1 MEGDKEEDLQGKT
14 EFPDE
19 EKLCT
24 WREVDMDLDTI
35 CSSPRAISPLTGLLA
50 QETHMDVRKR
60 IPTERGR
67 QFEIQKL
74 KENRKTALANLT
86 KQINLVS
93 PLLTDFENEKQVRTE
108 VVHLDQLFVKVQEA
122 HDAYL
127 KALDDDDEIKLAL
140 EWFGTRDKDVLQLKQ
155 RIIGFLDD
163 ADKLRGGLR
172 DTHSVKSKSS
182 RRSRHSLSSATS
194 ARLRL
199 IEAKAKAAALEVKA
213 SFLKE
218 KQALKMATEELEL
231 RQQIAEARAEE
242 KTYEKFEKEQNIDG
256 MNENSEDVEVK
267 LTSTTI
273 SPGVQSNDQA
283 TLRVPSVKFQSSAIV
298 GSTTTP
304 VTTPALVSA
313 ASMNP
318 TARPFVPKSVPIKEE
333 EYKDKYETP
342 TDYKPPH
349 VKRECTCSFGKDS
362 SSVDGTGLD
371 QNYLD
376 IQRKQAELSEMI
388 VTQQARSL
396 LPSHKPPT
404 FSGDVMSYPAF
415 ITAFETIIEFKVDD
429 SNERLYYLD
438 QYTSGKAKELIKG
451 CLQMKGEDSYKEA
464 RRLLKKH
471 FGDPYKIASAYIA
484 KLSSWPAVKPNDGTG
499 LQEFSIVLE
508 QARNAMTGMQY
519 MNDLNTANVM
529 RQLWERL
536 PRYLRSKW
544 TERVSRIRSV
554 KGQTASFNDFCQFV
568 SEQADLATDPI
579 YSEEG
584 ISKPMNAV
592 DKYHKQNER
601 KPKRGR
607 GTNFATGLA
616 GKNAGGGNSHPI
628 SCTLCSKAHHLDE
641 CAEFLKKPLV
651 ERRNF
656 IKQKGLCFGCYS
668 CEHIAKLCKG
678 KRTCRICNKKH
689 PTSLHDYSWKSEEAK
704 MESGNGQHEKSEASK
719 KKTEERVVNVCTAI
733 CNVTDAGDVPV
744 AMGIIPVWLYHKDNP
759 NNKICVYA
767 LLDNA
772 SGGTFIKEDSLR
784 RLGVKG
790 SETKLL
796 LTTMHGTQEVDT
808 KAVDGLMASHFQE
821 NDVIVPLPRTY
832 VRQRIPADRDEIP
845 RPEELQGWSHLQMV
859 RKHVP
864 PYMEDVEIG
873 LLIGLN
879 CPSAVRPRD
888 IVCGNENEPYAVR
901 SLLGWHVNGPVNQK
915 SSKQVHC
922 NRIQILKSNT
932 EDNVNG
938 YIIAKTE
945 IKERLTPQVVSR
957 MFEMDFAERE
967 HGVALSREDRQF
979 LKIVEDGIHHRDDM
993 HYEMPLP
1000 FREKNVQLP
1009 NNRPQAEQRL
1019 HGLKKRLQG
1028 DARYR
1033 ADYVRFMT
1041 EIIEKGYARK
1051 VKVEELPHQEGK
1063 AWYLPHHGVYHPK
1076 KPGSIRVVFDCSARY
1091 QGESLNGHL
1100 LQGPDLTNKLTGV
1113 LTRFREEK
1121 VAFMADIEKMFFQVK
1136 VPREDHNF
1144 LRFLWWPNGDLTQEP
1159 QEYCMTV
1166 HLFGAGSSPGYSNF
1180 ALKRTAEDGEREFGA
1195 KAAETLRK
1203 NFYVDD
1209 ALSSV
1214 PTEKDA
1220 VELVQA
1226 VKEMCAKGGFK
1237 LTKFVSNSRKVMMSV
1252 PAEDR
1257 AKEIKGLDLGSDK
1270 LPIERALGVEW
1281 CIESDAFK
1289 FRIELKD
1296 KPCTRR
1302 GILATISSIF
1312 DPLGLIAPVV
1322 LVGKQILQEIC
1333 HGKDWDEP
1341 IEGEVLAKWGRWR
1354 SQLPLLEQLN
1364 IPRNFQP
1371 PDFGSIATAQ
1381 LHNMSDASQVG
1392 YGQCSYLRLVDEN
1405 GRIHCSLVMGKARV
1419 APLKT
1424 VTIPRLEL
1432 TAATVSVRVAS
1443 MLKEELDYGG
1453 LQDFYWTDSKVV
1465 LGFINNES
1473 RRFQVYVANRVQFI
1487 RDHTS
1492 PDQWRYVESGSNPA
1506 DEASRGMNAKEF
1518 MQRSQWIKGPDF
1530 LWQTEDHWPQQDS
1543 YEKEVDHNS
1552 PDVKGVT
1559 ANATVIEEHEN
1570 MLSRFK
1576 GFSKWQVLKG
1586 AVALCME
1593 YKRRLKMRASK
1604 ADKRPVT
1611 VDGPQVNGRS
1621 RECEGCPATSFM
1633 VRDLEQAETEIL
1645 KLVQANYFDKE
1656 IKILKDFQ
1664 TQTGSVPK
1672 DRHHDK
1678 ERKAV
1683 LKKSSSLNALDPYL
1697 DASGMLRVGGR
1708 IKKANL
1714 SDSLKNPVILPKAGH
1729 ITELVL
1735 RHAHEKTHHSGRG
1748 LTLNERRS
1756 SGYWII
1762 NGNAAVRHFISKC
1775 VTCRHLR
1782 GTFGEQKMAN
1792 LPSSRVEPAPQFS
1805 YCAVDYFGPWYV
1817 KEGRKEV
1824 KRYGA
1829 LFTCL
1834 ASRAVHIEVAHS
1846 METDSFLQAL
1856 RRFTCR
1862 RGPIREL
1869 RSDQGTN
1876 FVGAENELKAA
1887 LREMDDEKIKAE
1899 LLKENIDWIRNPATA
1914 SNFGGVWERQIRSVR
1929 NIMAALMKQHGH
1941 SLNDESLRTLLCEA
1955 EAVVNSRPLTT
1966 ETLSDPLSPL
1976 PLSPSTLLTGKT
1988 KLILPPPGKFQRE
2001 DTYCKRRW
2009 RRVQHIANEFWNRWS
2024 KEYLQI
2030 LQLRQK
2036 WTHKRRNFTEGDI
2049 VLLKDNNSC
2058 RNKWPMAKVLTT
2070 RRDDE
2075 GQVRS
2080 VTVQTGTGSVLD
2092 RPVNKLVLLLESPK
2106 DRPGIPDEEP
2116 EEL

>member
-14 EFPDE
+14 ELPDE

-74 KENRKTALANLT
+74 KEKRKTALANLT

-194 ARLRL
+194 ARLKL

-231 RQQIAEARAEE
+231 RQQIAEAKAEE

-256 MNENSEDVEVK
+256 MNENLEDVEVK
-267 LTSTTI
+267 LTCTTI

-304 VTTPALVSA
+304 VTTPALASA
-313 ASMNP
+313 ACMNP

-333 EYKDKYETP
+333 EYKDKYETL

-415 ITAFETIIEFKVDD
+415 ITAFETLIESKVDD

-451 CLQMKGEDSYKEA
+451 CLQTKGEDSYKEA

-668 CEHIAKLCKG
+668 CEHIAKLCKS
-678 KRTCRICNKKH
+678 KRTCQICNKKH

-719 KKTEERVVNVCTAI
+719 RKTEERVVNVCTAI
-733 CNVTDAGDVPV
+733 CNVTDPGDVPV

-957 MFEMDFAERE
+957 MFEVDFAERE

-1051 VKVEELPHQEGK
+1051 VKVEELPHQEEK

-1136 VPREDHNF
+1136 VPREDQNF

-1166 HLFGAGSSPGYSNF
+1166 HLFGAGSSPGCSNF

-1333 HGKDWDEP
+1333 HGKDWDES

-1604 ADKRPVT
+1604 TDKRPVT

-1656 IKILKDFQ
+1656 IKILRDFQ

-1708 IKKANL
+1708 IRKANL

-1748 LTLNERRS
+1748 LTLNELRS

-1762 NGNAAVRHFISKC
+1762 NRNAAVRHFISKC

-1887 LREMDDEKIKAE
+1887 LQEMDDEKIKAE